1 MKVGSGKFAFE
12 AIEGWGQL
20 PPGWSYGGQVPGV
33 AVDSQDKVYALNRGA
48 HPVIIFDPEGRFL
61 GSWGEGLFARPHGA
75 CIGADDTIYCV
86 DDQGQAVRQF
96 TLDGGPLR
104 AITVEQPV
112 DTGYKPGYLDSVVRS
127 GPPFCYPTD
136 LVVSASG
143 DMYVSDG
150 YGNARV
156 HKFSPDG
163 RLLLSWGDPGRG
175 PGQFV
180 VPHGLCLDR
189 EGRIYVADRQN
200 QRIQVFSPERNF
212 ITQWTGVRCPN
223 KMVIDDEDNM
233 YVAEMGLVV
242 RGNVDSPQFFP
253 DGPHARVTVRDL
265 SGGILAEW
273 GARDPRGAGLY
284 FAPHGIAMDSE
295 KNLYVGEVSGAY
307 SQGRA
312 APDKPVLNKYVRL

>member
-33 AVDSQDKVYALNRGA
+33 AVDSQDRVYALNRGA

-61 GSWGEGLFARPHGA
+61 GSWGEGLFSRPHGL

-86 DDQGQAVRQF
+86 DDQGQAVRHF
-96 TLDGGPLR
+96 TLDGGPLA

-136 LVVSASG
+136 LV
-143 DMYVSDG
+143 
-150 YGNARV
+150 
-156 HKFSPDG
+156 FSPDG
-163 RLLLSWGDPGRG
+163 D
-175 PGQFV
+175 
-180 VPHGLCLDR
+180 
-189 EGRIYVADRQN
+189 
-200 QRIQVFSPERNF
+200 
-212 ITQWTGVRCPN
+212 
-223 KMVIDDEDNM
+223 M

-253 DGPHARVTVRDL
+253 DGPHARVTVRNL

-295 KNLYVGEVSGAY
+295 KNLYVGEVSDAY